1 LNEQLNIFDE
11 PLQEQPSGKS
21 KAGREKAARERTIRR
36 LGYLVIALI
45 ILGLSVGLGYHF
57 SRDSKVEQIAVTGNH
72 YTTSDQIIKQ
82 AAIPRGVFADSL
94 DVMKVMENIEKL
106 PWVREAR
113 LSMSPFGRMDISV
126 TERRP
131 IALLMQ
137 GDRLVYVDADGVK
150 MPVIQGRPVDVPLL
164 YGFPVAPLSETLHSD
179 DFRKVAD
186 FLLAAEQEPA
196 AHRTLSEI
204 AWAGYEGVVA
214 LSHDNGIKLIFGS
227 ERFEERLKNWSA
239 FYNTV
244 IPEKGISHFQSIDFR
259 YHGQIITQES

>member
-1 LNEQLNIFDE
+1 MNEQLNIFDE
-11 PLQEQPSGKS
+11 PLQEQPSGES
-21 KAGREKAARERTIRR
+21 KAGRVKAARDRNIRR
-36 LGYLVIALI
+36 LGYLVVALV

-57 SRDSKVEQIAVTGNH
+57 SRDSKVEQVAVTGNIF
-72 YTTSDQIIKQ
+72 TGSDQIIKQ
-82 AAIPRGVFADSL
+82 AAIPAGVHADSL

-106 PWVREAR
+106 PWVHEAR

-137 GDRLVYVDADGVK
+137 GDRSVYVDADGVK

-164 YGFPVAPLSETLHSD
+164 YGFPVAPLSEPLHSD
-179 DFRKVAD
+179 DFSKVAA
-186 FLLAAEQEPA
+186 FLLAAEQDPA

-227 ERFEERLKNWSA
+227 DRFEERLKNWTA

-244 IPEKGISHFQSIDFR
+244 IPEKGISRFQSIDFR
-259 YHGQIITQES
+259 YHGQIITHES